1 MIYPFHPVVLGG
13 IRNFLRLGFS
23 FISHFGPSIGQKTL
37 FGFVNFMVETPT
49 VLNKFITPTQNGCLM
64 VQLP

>member
-1 MIYPFHPVVLGG
+1 MIYPD
-13 IRNFLRLGFS
+13 LGFS